1 MVGRRPVLEAL
12 RAGRPL
18 VRILLAEAGGD
29 GEGGR
34 GAGPAGSL
42 KAILGAARDQGV
54 PVERVA
60 RAALERV
67 ARGAVH
73 QGVAALP
80 AASAYAPAGSVL
92 ARALAGDD
100 PPFILVV
107 DGVEDPRNLGSLL
120 RSAEAAG
127 AHGAVLPERRA
138 AGLTATAVKASA
150 GAVAHLPVE
159 RVTNVARY
167 LDGLKD
173 AGLWIVAA
181 DPAADRSVYDVDLT
195 GPVALVVGGEGSG
208 LHRLVRERCDYAV
221 RLPMRG
227 SVQSLNASVAG
238 ALVLY
243 EVVRQRRTNGGPPS
257 PDSPVP

>member
-1 MVGRRPVLEAL
+1 
-12 RAGRPL
+12 
-18 VRILLAEAGGD
+18 
-29 GEGGR
+29 
-34 GAGPAGSL
+34 
-42 KAILGAARDQGV
+42 
-54 PVERVA
+54 
-60 RAALERV
+60 
-67 ARGAVH
+67 
-73 QGVAALP
+73 
-80 AASAYAPAGSVL
+80 
-92 ARALAGDD
+92 
-100 PPFILVV
+100 
-107 DGVEDPRNLGSLL
+107 
-120 RSAEAAG
+120 
-127 AHGAVLPERRA
+127 
-138 AGLTATAVKASA
+138 VKSSA

-159 RVTNVARY
+159 RVTNLARY

-243 EVVRQRRTNGGPPS
+243 EVVRQRRTNDASPS
-257 PDSPVP
+257 PDRPLP